1 MALAADGTTGG
12 SVGDGDLDLN
22 LELEVP
28 AFLRRSEG

>member
-1 MALAADGTTGG
+1 VPAA
-12 SVGDGDLDLN
+12 GDIDADDPDRT